1 MRTILSGKSSRMPSP
16 TYANNQSVNRM
27 SPAPDF
33 KRWPRAVRM
42 KRWLDWAKSQ
52 KLPVFRQYPD
62 KSARVDKELKA
73 VFWDFDRTDLPLL
86 TEQECWERMY
96 SALRHPVSNPNE
108 QYYIK
113 VLNAVD
119 CEVSRILNHGSMHQ
133 TLVKLAREAGFDARK
148 CCDPSLSKE
157 QRKYEPPK
165 GPQQTSSAD
174 ARMKANS
181 GAFPRREL
189 DLEGPLNFAAVSEF
203 LLQQN
208 ALKEK
213 NEAAAARTTPNSAVA
228 RSTGNRGGS
237 DPYASLPYLEGSIF
251 APKALAKN
259 AMANENT
266 RLERSKLS
274 LSIQESDAA
283 GRLSSEGII
292 GNPTDQ
298 AAQLMSNDADSKT
311 SFNGF
316 VIPKRQRGGSVQQ
329 EGAIPAT
336 RPESRSVT
344 STASS
349 GGLSGSQASLSK
361 QPPIEAPIQTHRT
374 LERQTRRGSSDIQ
387 ASSQPQHGA
396 LVRRP
401 SGTKGSGLSTPSN
414 LPAQASSSN
423 SQQHGSLSVK
433 TESQEQIA
441 SLAGQKT
448 ASQPGVV
455 STQGS
460 TTQGQAITAAMTKKL
475 DATINQNLLEA
486 IRGVYRSVPK
496 LVEGK
501 IRGWLDGPEYRSMGF
516 AVLRDV
522 ENETTKMVRESLIAK
537 MKAMEQIVKG
547 SESQHR
553 TESVRD
559 TKRKAD
565 EKDAEGGDQCQ
576 QAAKRHRGDGGGS
589 GCAT

>member
-1 MRTILSGKSSRMPSP
+1 
-16 TYANNQSVNRM
+16 M

-62 KSARVDKELKA
+62 KSARVDKELKE

-86 TEQECWERMY
+86 TEQECWQRMY

-133 TLVKLAREAGFDARK
+133 TLVELAREAGFDARK

-165 GPQQTSSAD
+165 GPRQTSSAD
-174 ARMKANS
+174 ARLKANS
-181 GAFPRREL
+181 GAFPRGEL

-213 NEAAAARTTPNSAVA
+213 NQAAAARTTPNSAVA

-237 DPYASLPYLEGSIF
+237 DQYGSQSSF
-251 APKALAKN
+251 GSSRTEPKTLAKN
-259 AMANENT
+259 AMANGNT
-266 RLERSKLS
+266 RLEWSKLS
-274 LSIQESDAA
+274 LSIQESEVAE
-283 GRLSSEGII
+283 RLSSEGTI

-298 AAQLMSNDADSKT
+298 AAQLMSNNPDSKI

-329 EGAIPAT
+329 EGAISAA

-349 GGLSGSQASLSK
+349 GGLSGSQPSLSK
-361 QPPIEAPIQTHRT
+361 QPLIQAPIQTQRT
-374 LERQTRRGSSDIQ
+374 LERQTQRESSSIQ
-387 ASSQPQHGA
+387 AGSQPQHGV

-401 SGTKGSGLSTPSN
+401 SETKRSGLLTPSN
-414 LPAQASSSN
+414 PPSQASSSN
-423 SQQHGSLSVK
+423 SQQHGSLPVK
-433 TESQEQIA
+433 TESQEQSA
-441 SLAGQKT
+441 SLAEHKT
-448 ASQPGVV
+448 ASQPVV
-455 STQGS
+455 TSTQGS
-460 TTQGQAITAAMTKKL
+460 TIQGQAITAAMTKKL

-501 IRGWLDGPEYRSMGF
+501 IRGWLDGPEYRSIGF

-537 MKAMEQIVKG
+537 MKAMEHIVKG
-547 SESQHR
+547 SESSHQA
-553 TESVRD
+553 ESVRD

-565 EKDAEGGDQCQ
+565 EKDVDGGDQSQ
-576 QAAKRHRGDGGGS
+576 HAAKRQRGDGGSS
-589 GCAT
+589 GCAA